1 MLPITYAKL
10 ILLAV
15 GTVPPK
21 LLRHTDLRSWES
33 PSKIAVTVVIR
44 ISDNDAHKV
53 NTHHSHY
60 RSLSAFR

>member
-10 ILLAV
+10 VLLAA

-33 PSKIAVTVVIR
+33 PNKIAVRVV
-44 ISDNDAHKV
+44 
-53 NTHHSHY
+53 
-60 RSLSAFR
+60 